1 MLPKQIDIYP
11 EINKSLEEMTPFF
24 PLPYC
29 SKIVSQIEM
38 YVTMANYIFLQ
49 QFVHVVQNSKTW
61 KTWPCAH
68 EKKIQIIKTMQIQ
81 VKML

>member
-49 QFVHVVQNSKTW
+49 QFVLVAHNSKTW
-61 KTWPCAH
+61 KNITMC
-68 EKKIQIIKTMQIQ
+68 EGKKISEDLDI
-81 VKML
+81 VN